1 MLNIGIYYIIMSN
14 SNSSINNLIGTFATV
29 NTGTV
34 EQLSEEMVC
43 IDTSNNRIGINT
55 LDPSCSIHVVDG
67 TIKTKDLVVDGTIE
81 GTIDLVTNPPIF
93 TIPNSTDGLITGQLY
108 TDNGTLKIVP

>member
-29 NTGTV
+29 NTGNV

-67 TIKTKDLVVDGTIE
+67 TIKTKDLIVENKI
-81 GTIDLVTNPPIF
+81 IF
-93 TIPNSTDGLITGQLY
+93 TGLPNSPTGLIEGQLY
-108 TDNGTLKIVP
+108 TDSGTLKIKLP

>member
-55 LDPSCSIHVVDG
+55 LDPSYSIHVVDG
-67 TIKTKDLVVDGTIE
+67 TIKTKDLVVENKI
-81 GTIDLVTNPPIF
+81 IF
-93 TIPNSTDGLITGQLY
+93 TGLPNSITGLITGQLY